1 MKNFYPSI
9 TTDLLHKSVQ
19 FVKEVSDTEVSELT
33 VSDNEIIIV
42 MQSRK
47 TLLFNELQ
55 NMRKSYGDEDFDVPM
70 GCCDGADI

>member
-9 TTDLLHKSVQ
+9 TTDLLHNSVQ
-19 FVKEVSDTEVSELT
+19 FVKEVSDTEVSEVT
-33 VSDNEIIIV
+33 VSDNEILII

-55 NMRKSYGDEDFDVPM
+55 NMRTKLWYEDFDVPM